1 VTEATDDP
9 VPDDEES
16 TDHEDSEST
25 SNLIARG
32 GKVDR
37 DALFAFYAAGDDGDS
52 ESQARVQFTLSRDLQ
67 KRLDRY
73 LVDKVPF
80 MSRTTLQKLIAEDA
94 VTVNGRSAKA
104 STKLRK
110 GDVVQTTLPPPPSN
124 AIPPEELPLD
134 ILYEDDELIVIN
146 KQPDLIVHPARGNRS
161 GTLINAL
168 SWHFQNRTSGGLST
182 VGEDN
187 CRPGVVHR
195 LDRHTSGV
203 MVAAKSDT
211 AHWRLGRQFEQR
223 QTRKRYLAV
232 VHGEIT
238 PFADRID
245 HPLGKHPTVRELYAV
260 RYDELAKDALT
271 IYRVREAYEGFTLV
285 ELELHTGRTHQI
297 RVHLSYL
304 GFPIVGDDRYGGRH
318 LIEEDLD
325 SSLGSQPLISRQALH
340 ATTLGFTHPIT
351 EQPVLHTAPLRPDMA
366 RLVTLLRTH
375 RMKKQVD
382 APGATI
388 DLDQVL

>member
-1 VTEATDDP
+1 MTEATEP
-9 VPDDEES
+9 ARGDEEP
-16 TDHEDSEST
+16 TDHEDSDCT
-25 SNLIARG
+25 SGLIARG

-37 DALFAFYAAGDDGDS
+37 EALFAFYAASDDSDS
-52 ESQARVQFTLSRDLQ
+52 ESQARVQFRLTRDLQ

-80 MSRTTLQKLIAEDA
+80 MSRTTLQKLIAEKA
-94 VTVNGRSAKA
+94 VTVNGRTAKA

-110 GDVVQTTLPPPPSN
+110 GDVVETTLPPPPSN

-134 ILYEDDELIVIN
+134 IIHEDDDLIVIN
-146 KQPDLIVHPARGNRS
+146 KQPDMIVHPARGNRS

-232 VHGEIT
+232 VHGEVT

-304 GFPIVGDDRYGGRH
+304 GFPIVGDDMYGGRH
-318 LIEEDLD
+318 LLEEDLVEQ
-325 SSLGSQPLISRQALH
+325 LGPTPLIRRQALH

-366 RLVTLLRTH
+366 RLVTILREH
-375 RMKKQVD
+375 RLKKRVD